1 MGDLS
6 RFVKGSLVAIALFG
20 TGCSGCGEDTTGEEC
35 REGRSRD
42 AQGSCVEVNNTTGTN
57 NDNNNTTGT
66 NNSNNTTGTNNT
78 VVDPWQ
84 DNDEDGVLDTN
95 DNCPEAN
102 PDQADGDGDGVGDV
116 CDNCP
121 VNANGGQLDEDGD
134 GVGDACEEGE
144 FYDPGQNSDG
154 DTLADIDDNCPT
166 TDNEDQADADSDA
179 LGDACDNCPG
189 AANYDQT
196 DTDGD
201 GEGDACEAAPAGPIC
216 GETDAEFELVKPSIY
231 IVFDRSTS
239 MRALDGTGVDRMD
252 RAKAGLDL
260 VSDSVFDKALVGGSS
275 YPWRGPAGEKLACGD
290 RSLEFL
296 EMGEHTAAEIKASY
310 ASIDWEPGG
319 LNCTETDDALDALTA
334 RMAFDVAND
343 PLNGVRPRAVILIT
357 DGGACGCGS
366 QAGTVAAAQALAAAG
381 TPVYV
386 VGFSFGGSLANLDAV
401 AQAGGTD
408 AGMMGAPFYYTA
420 SDAPQLAA
428 AIEQIQ
434 DQIIACDFQLDA
446 PPEDLSKV
454 WVAVDGTQV
463 QEDMADGF
471 TYDAN
476 SNTIQ
481 LRGQACDD
489 LQAASAA
496 GATPLEVKLGCATA
510 CVPTGEEVC
519 DFVDND
525 CDGDVDEGCEGCTPE
540 QCNGEDD
547 DCDGD
552 VDEGCPPCAIDG
564 ASCDAAGDCCNGFC
578 RDDGTCG
585 ERCRPD
591 NIDCRNS
598 ADCCSGT
605 CAKSPGEALGV
616 CVSG

>member
-1 MGDLS
+1 
-6 RFVKGSLVAIALFG
+6 
-20 TGCSGCGEDTTGEEC
+20 
-35 REGRSRD
+35 
-42 AQGSCVEVNNTTGTN
+42 
-57 NDNNNTTGT
+57 
-66 NNSNNTTGTNNT
+66 
-78 VVDPWQ
+78 
-84 DNDEDGVLDTN
+84 
-95 DNCPEAN
+95 
-102 PDQADGDGDGVGDV
+102 
-116 CDNCP
+116 
-121 VNANGGQLDEDGD
+121 
-134 GVGDACEEGE
+134 
-144 FYDPGQNSDG
+144 
-154 DTLADIDDNCPT
+154 
-166 TDNEDQADADSDA
+166 
-179 LGDACDNCPG
+179 
-189 AANYDQT
+189 
-196 DTDGD
+196 
-201 GEGDACEAAPAGPIC
+201 
-216 GETDAEFELVKPSIY
+216 
-231 IVFDRSTS
+231 
-239 MRALDGTGVDRMD
+239 MD

-552 VDEGCPPCAIDG
+552 VDEGEFAPSEYRGVGFEDTAARLGVVSNGTDANAFWVEGELGLYENASTVPLGPAPGESTRLRYRRHDMRSGIEVPVVELSDGCWQRTLDPFEAPPIVG
-564 ASCDAAGDCCNGFC
+564 ASTGSCNYRAIEAARSATQTLALSVDASLNGEVL
-578 RDDGTCG
+578 RVDLSL
-585 ERCRPD
+585 
-591 NIDCRNS
+591 IHI
-598 ADCCSGT
+598 
-605 CAKSPGEALGV
+605 
-616 CVSG
+616 